1 MAKVTPR
8 ERMRAALL
16 REECDRPPLDLG
28 TTPNTTISRV
38 AYERLLQHIG
48 LKLDCEP
55 KTISLAFQLV
65 EVDEAVL
72 NHLHIDTRPLFTNP
86 SKKSQGE
93 FLPDG
98 RFKDAWGIVH
108 QPVAPQDTVL
118 YYDMVEHPLS
128 HVTSIREIEE
138 YPGPDAE
145 DPSMYAGL
153 QDKAD
158 RLAKQSDYAVVGHC
172 GDTSIFESAWRLR
185 GFQKF
190 LMDLVIDKRLA
201 RALLERVFEIQ
212 LSRMTHYLAEVGPY
226 LDVVCVGDDLAHQTG
241 LLMSPELY
249 REMIKP
255 YHRRY
260 FAFIKDHTPAKLHLH
275 SCGSI
280 CPLLE
285 DLIEI
290 GVDIINPVQIKAKDM
305 EPQGLKDRF
314 GNRLVFW
321 GGIDT
326 QTLLPRGTPD
336 LVREEVRRI
345 AKTLG
350 RQGGYVLGA
359 VHNIQA
365 DVPPENILAMFDEA
379 HRLGST

>member
-1 MAKVTPR
+1 MGRMTPR

-16 REECDRPPLDLG
+16 REEYDRPPLDLG
-28 TTPNTTISRV
+28 TTPNTTITRV
-38 AYERLLQHIG
+38 AYERLLRHMG
-48 LKLDCEP
+48 LKLDQEP
-55 KTISLAFQLV
+55 KIISMAFQLV

-72 NHLHIDTRPLFTNP
+72 DCLHIDTRPLFTNP
-86 SKKSQGE
+86 SDNPQE
-93 FLPDG
+93 EVLPGG
-98 RFKDAWGIVH
+98 RLKDAWGIVY

-128 HVTSIREIEE
+128 HVTSAREIEE
-138 YPGPDAE
+138 YPGPDVE
-145 DPSMYAGL
+145 DPSIYTGL
-153 QDKAD
+153 RERAD
-158 RLAKQSDYAVVGHC
+158 RLAKQRHFAIVGHC

-185 GFQKF
+185 GFQRF
-190 LMDLVIDKRLA
+190 LMDLVINKELA
-201 RALLERVFEIQ
+201 HALLERVFEIQ
-212 LSRMTHYLAEVGPY
+212 LSRMTRYLAEVGPY

-260 FAFIKDHTPAKLHLH
+260 FTFIKDHTPAKLHLH

-280 CPLLE
+280 YSLLE
-285 DLIEI
+285 DLIEV
-290 GVDIINPVQIKAKDM
+290 GVDIINPVQIRAENM

-314 GNRLVFW
+314 GDRLVFW

-336 LVREEVRRI
+336 MVREEVRRI

-379 HRLGST
+379 HRLGSI